1 MPRIVVGNTKSGKV
15 DTTNLAHKSYDYN
28 YPNELNLKPG
38 TKLHDDIATAIMSR
52 AITAYGNVSDRFDSW
67 NQIDKTLTTYKW
79 VDDEEEEVKEGDQRK
94 PTSIVIP
101 FSYAMLETLVT
112 YCYKAL
118 ATPPIFKYEGVGP
131 EDAYGALLL
140 EMIIDLHCKKA
151 KVPLNLHTLFRDSL
165 SYGVGAVVPGWETRT
180 GRKRVKNVG
189 SVYDTQG
196 RETFSTASTSVVE
209 GATLYEGNYLYNI
222 DPYRLLPDTT
232 VPIHDVQK
240 MEYIG
245 WSETGNLML
254 LLQDEAYGVELFN
267 VKYLQD
273 RKLVKDLFG
282 DNSQRGLK
290 TGVSLN
296 DAYDEYSKSVELIT
310 MYITLIPK
318 EWGLGDGEI
327 PEKWVFTLANGEII
341 IRAQPLDFD
350 HGMYPIATAAPD
362 FDGYGTLPLSRI
374 EVLSGLQEVLDW
386 LFNSRI
392 ANVRKSVNDMLVVDP
407 WLVNY
412 DDVANPGPGKL
423 IKLRRPAWGKGTEGA
438 VSQLKV
444 DDITQGHIGDM
455 NVITSFM
462 QQVSAVDESMQGMLR
477 QGGPERLTKAE
488 FQGTTRSAVS
498 RLERVANVIGIQAMQ
513 DIGYFFA
520 AHAQQ
525 FMSMG
530 LKRRVVGE
538 WQERL
543 QEVLGKEAEKNQS
556 LNVEP
561 EDLVVDYDI
570 MVKDGTVPGGNF
582 NEGWLQIY
590 QMMIEN
596 PEAIKEYDPNR
607 VFEFIAMNMG
617 AKNIADFKRKGANKM
632 EMMPD
637 EQVQQQAQKGNLR
650 RAE

>member
-1 MPRIVVGNTKSGKV
+1 
-15 DTTNLAHKSYDYN
+15 
-28 YPNELNLKPG
+28 
-38 TKLHDDIATAIMSR
+38 
-52 AITAYGNVSDRFDSW
+52 
-67 NQIDKTLTTYKW
+67 
-79 VDDEEEEVKEGDQRK
+79 
-94 PTSIVIP
+94 
-101 FSYAMLETLVT
+101 
-112 YCYKAL
+112 
-118 ATPPIFKYEGVGP
+118 
-131 EDAYGALLL
+131 
-140 EMIIDLHCKKA
+140 
-151 KVPLNLHTLFRDSL
+151 
-165 SYGVGAVVPGWETRT
+165 
-180 GRKRVKNVG
+180 
-189 SVYDTQG
+189 
-196 RETFSTASTSVVE
+196 
-209 GATLYEGNYLYNI
+209 
-222 DPYRLLPDTT
+222 
-232 VPIHDVQK
+232 
-240 MEYIG
+240 
-245 WSETGNLML
+245 
-254 LLQDEAYGVELFN
+254 
-267 VKYLQD
+267 
-273 RKLVKDLFG
+273 
-282 DNSQRGLK
+282 
-290 TGVSLN
+290 
-296 DAYDEYSKSVELIT
+296 
-310 MYITLIPK
+310 
-318 EWGLGDGEI
+318 
-327 PEKWVFTLANGEII
+327 
-341 IRAQPLDFD
+341 
-350 HGMYPIATAAPD
+350 
-362 FDGYGTLPLSRI
+362 
-374 EVLSGLQEVLDW
+374 
-386 LFNSRI
+386 
-392 ANVRKSVNDMLVVDP
+392 
-407 WLVNY
+407 
-412 DDVANPGPGKL
+412 
-423 IKLRRPAWGKGTEGA
+423 
-438 VSQLKV
+438 
-444 DDITQGHIGDM
+444 
-455 NVITSFM
+455 VITSFM